1 MKIKRKQRP
10 GSKLDIQLLR
20 CTLSPDCAPTHL
32 GSTHNPLT
40 SHLLL
45 LHQLNISSTDCTGTE
60 TKESDGHLKKTKKPA
75 AVKQK
80 AMPTQIH
87 DLLLIGID
95 VEADFVAS
103 VQVDVPLHVV
113 RGVGKVEHFLW
124 KVTATSDFCPQDPE
138 LSRVTDRSY
147 SSENA
152 NKREAR
158 AIRCPVYTVTWLV

>member
-1 MKIKRKQRP
+1 
-10 GSKLDIQLLR
+10 
-20 CTLSPDCAPTHL
+20 
-32 GSTHNPLT
+32 
-40 SHLLL
+40 
-45 LHQLNISSTDCTGTE
+45 
-60 TKESDGHLKKTKKPA
+60 
-75 AVKQK
+75 
-80 AMPTQIH
+80 MPTQIH

-138 LSRVTDRSY
+138 LSDRSY

-152 NKREAR
+152 NKRGAR
-158 AIRCPVYTVTWLV
+158 AIRCPVDTVTWLV

>member
-1 MKIKRKQRP
+1 
-10 GSKLDIQLLR
+10 
-20 CTLSPDCAPTHL
+20 
-32 GSTHNPLT
+32 
-40 SHLLL
+40 
-45 LHQLNISSTDCTGTE
+45 
-60 TKESDGHLKKTKKPA
+60 
-75 AVKQK
+75 
-80 AMPTQIH
+80 MPTQIH

-138 LSRVTDRSY
+138 LSDRSC

-158 AIRCPVYTVTWLV
+158 AIRCPVDTVTWLV